1 MKFTF
6 HLLTLSYIFL
16 ICVSAGDELSIYDK
30 EQKAKAFHATFFVE
44 QERNYLNT
52 AITDYFYYGYSD
64 LNLDCC
70 DGGLHDPDRHE
81 KRFTKARINKNSA
94 IFWEKLTELTW
105 LRSLNLSEA
114 LNGELPRSI
123 NSLLRLSSLDL
134 SCNNLRILPS
144 SIGELSAHCKINLA
158 GNPLLSQRGEDES
171 VWGRE
176 ELIAYFGT
184 NVQLPPSLPNVIT
197 SSPNYGMRVLDLHDN
212 ASAKQCI
219 DADPA
224 VFWKKLTRFKKLQR
238 LNLSGMLNGKLPS
251 TISSFLELVHL
262 NLSRN
267 KLKTLSSSIG
277 KLSAQCIVNL
287 EDNPL
292 LQQGDD
298 EAVWGRDEL
307 TAYFGSNVRF
317 S

>member
-1 MKFTF
+1 MT
-6 HLLTLSYIFL
+6 
-16 ICVSAGDELSIYDK
+16 CVNAGDELSAYEK
-30 EQKAKAFHATFFVE
+30 EQKAKAFHHTFFVE
-44 QERNYLNT
+44 QEGSHLNT
-52 AITDYFYYGYSD
+52 AITDYFYYGYND

-81 KRFTKARINKNSA
+81 KRFTKARISKNSA

-144 SIGELSAHCKINLA
+144 SIGELSAKCKINLA

-184 NVQLPPSLPNVIT
+184 NVQLPPNLPVIT
-197 SSPNYGMRVLDLHDN
+197 TTDCANYNIRTLDLHDN

-219 DADPA
+219 DAEPA
-224 VFWKKLTRFKKLQR
+224 VFWEKLSRFRKLQR
-238 LNLSGMLNGKLPS
+238 LNLSGMLNGELPS

-277 KLSAQCIVNL
+277 ELSAQCIVNL

-317 S
+317 F